1 MHWRLT
7 DTWLDSTEAAAILA
21 VLCQHCVKY
30 GIARLPPYQAR
41 DLAITENGDLILHRP
56 ALTDLDAAVD
66 VVLRLADELIGFL
79 DTPADALSIIRR
91 SGTAGAAAPV
101 TDLAQ
106 LGAWLQ
112 QSFSLTDSRA
122 VLRPVA
128 DRMNVYA
135 DWTLLDVQGDGA
147 RATPVRPP
155 PENTWPAVQEG
166 RITDRTNA
174 YADWT
179 PFQAPEGAASAMA
192 ARRGGKPTR
201 GPLRMG
207 RIAAGVAGLALGLVT
222 LALVERGNRSSS
234 ERPARPYL
242 PRPLATR
249 DLWPGRTSG
258 AMESPRPLRPARP
271 IAPPHTALRTDAP
284 PLEDPDA
291 VAEGDRHPEHQSVPL
306 ETPGIHLP
314 VFSPSFDSR
323 GGAMFFHVGRA
334 PQAQLVEARL
344 GPADE
349 LVQITALTSDGSQN
363 YHARL
368 SPDGTQVAFDSDRDG
383 ERAVYIAQRD
393 GSRLRRVSG
402 AGFAAI
408 PTWSPDGSMLA
419 FVRGE
424 AARPHVWNLWVLE
437 VASNRLERFTSHRY
451 GQLWGASWFPD
462 GRRVCYSHEGS
473 LYVLDLTNG
482 DRQQFDSPIAGR
494 MVRTPAVSPD
504 GGRIVF
510 QVQRNGVWLLELA
523 DRSMRRILTDASA
536 EEFTW
541 DPPGRRVAYHSRRD
555 GRWRIWITATPPPAA
570 SETQESP
577 PS

>member
-1 MHWRLT
+1 MRPPKAIVTRNIKVFHWRHRAST
-7 DTWLDSTEAAAILA
+7 YPSSRRRSTRGEERCSFTWAERHRPSSSKRASGRPTSS
-21 VLCQHCVKY
+21 C
-30 GIARLPPYQAR
+30 RL
-41 DLAITENGDLILHRP
+41 P
-56 ALTDLDAAVD
+56 ALTA
-66 VVLRLADELIGFL
+66 
-79 DTPADALSIIRR
+79 
-91 SGTAGAAAPV
+91 
-101 TDLAQ
+101 
-106 LGAWLQ
+106 
-112 QSFSLTDSRA
+112 
-122 VLRPVA
+122 
-128 DRMNVYA
+128 
-135 DWTLLDVQGDGA
+135 
-147 RATPVRPP
+147 
-155 PENTWPAVQEG
+155 
-166 RITDRTNA
+166 
-174 YADWT
+174 
-179 PFQAPEGAASAMA
+179 
-192 ARRGGKPTR
+192 
-201 GPLRMG
+201 
-207 RIAAGVAGLALGLVT
+207 
-222 LALVERGNRSSS
+222 
-234 ERPARPYL
+234 
-242 PRPLATR
+242 
-249 DLWPGRTSG
+249 
-258 AMESPRPLRPARP
+258 
-271 IAPPHTALRTDAP
+271 
-284 PLEDPDA
+284 
-291 VAEGDRHPEHQSVPL
+291 
-306 ETPGIHLP
+306 
-314 VFSPSFDSR
+314 
-323 GGAMFFHVGRA
+323 
-334 PQAQLVEARL
+334 
-344 GPADE
+344 
-349 LVQITALTSDGSQN
+349 DGSQN

-368 SPDGTQVAFDSDRDG
+368 SPDDTQVAFDSDRDG

-451 GQLWGASWFPD
+451 GQLWGASWFPH